1 MPGVKGNHMA
11 GDVFAHQLAYKLQAA
26 AVKAAGATSWA
37 SCHQPKEP
45 KALKE
50 LKK

>member
-1 MPGVKGNHMA
+1 MNGNIITA
-11 GDVFAHQLAYKLQAA
+11 LVTLAAKYAA
-26 AVKAAGATSWA
+26 YSVSIGA
-37 SCHQPKEP
+37 CHQPKEP